1 MFKADSLGSP
11 CQTNLITQLNLISLW
26 RKYVHFNKQHKN
38 INISVSLCYEF
49 VPPPYHKRLRRS
61 QTSRQAQCF
70 QTHPRQRAW
79 SVLNEH
85 KFKTIIEFT
94 IILSLKFIASM
105 IMINMMIMITS
116 PSSTSTWWSW
126 SSLWSTWSKWW
137 SWSTWTRTWTP
148 IAAWTQRSHM
158 RSCWFCVRFRN

>member
-70 QTHPRQRAW
+70 QTHPRQTA
-79 SVLNEH
+79 
-85 KFKTIIEFT
+85 
-94 IILSLKFIASM
+94 
-105 IMINMMIMITS
+105 
-116 PSSTSTWWSW
+116 
-126 SSLWSTWSKWW
+126 
-137 SWSTWTRTWTP
+137 
-148 IAAWTQRSHM
+148 
-158 RSCWFCVRFRN
+158 